1 MATTIVFVPNIT
13 DVKKSI
19 MLEATYV
26 HSVGY
31 RAIESEQAFRQI
43 TVFTRA
49 IERNCII
56 VCEEHLD
63 YFLLN
68 EQCFCEWEDER
79 GH

>member
-1 MATTIVFVPNIT
+1 MATTIVFVQNIT

-31 RAIESEQAFRQI
+31 RAIESEQASREI

-63 YFLLN
+63 YFLLT